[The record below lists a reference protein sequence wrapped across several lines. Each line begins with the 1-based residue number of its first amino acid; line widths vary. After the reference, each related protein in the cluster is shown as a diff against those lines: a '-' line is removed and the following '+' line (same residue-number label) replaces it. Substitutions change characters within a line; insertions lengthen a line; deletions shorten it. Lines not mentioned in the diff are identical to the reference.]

1 MARRG
6 DATAVKW
13 LLDRGAD
20 PDALWSHWRDQV
32 TALHLAALFGHVDVI
47 RTLLDHGA
55 DPSIRDSEHDSD
67 ARRLGACTSVS
78 RRPRLLLGR
87 RPEPP
92 PESDTATAASWTG

>member
-6 DATAVKW
+6 DATAVRW

-20 PDALWSHWRDQV
+20 PNAFWSHWRTQV

-55 DPSIRDSEHDSD
+55 DPAIHDSEHDSD
-67 ARRLGACTSVS
+67 PAGWAIHGNQ
-78 RRPRLLLGR
+78 PHAAALLRG
-87 RPEPP
+87 E
-92 PESDTATAASWTG
+92 A